1 MVIVGWAHSR
11 GGDAALRVLERS
23 PPKIQAS
30 CLQLAQGEA
39 SLLAGDVDAYA
50 GTETIL
56 TILAVRG
63 AEDINYYSYLVVPP
77 DVTLNFSELLPPQ
90 CTVSRCL
97 PPCAQPREHERV
109 HEHAPQ
115 RVWTVLQPA
124 HMLTPA
130 SAAHHELCPVSMQ
143 VSPHVPGA
151 Q

>member
-1 MVIVGWAHSR
+1 MR
-11 GGDAALRVLERS
+11 GRRSYAPLRFPRKI
-23 PPKIQAS
+23 PPKNPGVLLGSAEERPLSSREMWTRGRARRPIQ
-30 CLQLAQGEA
+30 
-39 SLLAGDVDAYA
+39 
-50 GTETIL
+50 

-63 AEDINYYSYLVVPP
+63 AEDINYYLVVPP
-77 DVTLNFSELLPPQ
+77 LVTLNFTELLSPHR
-90 CTVSRCL
+90 TVGRCL
-97 PPCAQPREHERV
+97 EPCAQPREHECV

>member
-1 MVIVGWAHSR
+1 MASSTESPRKIPPQNPGVLL
-11 GGDAALRVLERS
+11 AA
-23 PPKIQAS
+23 
-30 CLQLAQGEA
+30 CTGEA

-63 AEDINYYSYLVVPP
+63 AEDINYYRVVPP
-77 DVTLNFSELLPPQ
+77 VVTLNFSELLPPQ

-97 PPCAQPREHERV
+97 PPCAQPREHQRV

-115 RVWTVLQPA
+115 LLWTMLQPA

-130 SAAHHELCPVSMQ
+130 SATHPDPWPVTMQ
-143 VSPHVPGA
+143 VPGRVPGA